1 MESKT
6 LISKG
11 NISLRLMNNT
21 KKDMKLLLNW
31 LTNEQVVRW
40 VYEEGAP
47 WGMNKIVEQ
56 FAEKTEEGGS
66 SIPCLIVY
74 NKQEIGYLQYYP
86 IEKDSYKFNSQDL
99 FEKVAEGYGLDMFIG
114 KPELWNKG
122 IGTLAIGLVEEYLK
136 NNMNVKVLCVDPITD
151 NSRAVHFWQKV
162 GFQPID
168 IIEAYDNGDQ
178 KSILMMKVLVNGK
191 IS

>member
-1 MESKT
+1 MESKI

-21 KKDMKLLLNW
+21 KKDMEFLLNW

-47 WGMNKIVEQ
+47 WDMNKIVEQ
-56 FAEKTEEGGS
+56 FAEKTKEGGS
-66 SIPCLIVY
+66 STPCLIMY

-86 IEKDSYKFNSQDL
+86 IKEDSYKFDSQDF

-122 IGTLAIGLVEEYLK
+122 IGTLAIGLVEDYLK
-136 NNMNVKVLCVDPITD
+136 NNMKAKVICVDPITD

-162 GFQPID
+162 GFKPIGA
-168 IIEAYDNGDQ
+168 IEAYDNSDK
-178 KSILMMKVLVNGK
+178 KSILMIKTEW
-191 IS
+191 

>member
-1 MESKT
+1 MESKI

-21 KKDMKLLLNW
+21 KKDMKFLLNW

-40 VYEEGAP
+40 VYEEGVP
-47 WGMNKIVEQ
+47 WNMNKIVEQ
-56 FAEKTEEGGS
+56 FAEKTEEEGS

-86 IEKDSYKFNSQDL
+86 IKKDSYKFNSQDF

-114 KPELWNKG
+114 KPERNCASYKRFIDKGNRGERHPKTRMDTG
-122 IGTLAIGLVEEYLK
+122 IGVQPVCCCYKSEVSG
-136 NNMNVKVLCVDPITD
+136 
-151 NSRAVHFWQKV
+151 RA
-162 GFQPID
+162 
-168 IIEAYDNGDQ
+168 
-178 KSILMMKVLVNGK
+178 
-191 IS
+191 